1 MIDLSDT
8 AKIRALDSSNV
19 AGSIEQLG
27 KQCQHAWEESKKL
40 QLSDDF
46 SQVDEVIVCGMG
58 GSALPARI
66 VEFLFADQLK
76 VPILVNNTYE
86 LPSYANK
93 KSLVVLSS
101 YSGTTEEVLS
111 CAKEAHKRGAKIV
124 VIATGGNLVE
134 MAQESGWPCLS
145 IEPKY
150 NPSNQPRMALG
161 YAVIS
166 LLAILAKLGYL
177 GAQDEDISGIAAE
190 IEELNQKW
198 GIEAPKEN
206 NFAKELACQLF
217 DKMPIILGA
226 EFLRGNIHAF
236 ANQLNE
242 NAKTFAV
249 SFALPEANHHLMEGL
264 AHPEAT
270 KELTFVLFKSN
281 LYNERVQKRFE
292 VTKDVILQNKIKV
305 VEVTLSASDRLLQ
318 SFEVLTLGG
327 WVSFYLAILNGINPA
342 PIPWVDYFKKEL
354 SK

>member
-1 MIDLSDT
+1 MIDLNDT
-8 AKIRALDSSNV
+8 AKIRELDTSNV

-27 KQCQHAWEESKKL
+27 KQCQHAWEESKNL
-40 QLSDDF
+40 QIPADYSE
-46 SQVDEVIVCGMG
+46 VDKVVVCGMG

-66 VEFLFADQLK
+66 VEYLFADQLK
-76 VPILVNNTYE
+76 VPVLVNNTYE
-86 LPSYANK
+86 LPAYADK

-101 YSGTTEEVLS
+101 YSGTTEEVLA
-111 CAKEAHKRGAKIV
+111 CAQEAHKRGAKIV
-124 VIATGGNLVE
+124 VIATGGSLVK

-166 LLAILAKLGYL
+166 LLAILAKLGHL
-177 GAQDEDISGIAAE
+177 KALDEDISDVAEE
-190 IEELNQKW
+190 IEKLNQKW
-198 GIEAPKEN
+198 GIEAPSES
-206 NFAKELACQLF
+206 NFAKELAGQLL
-217 DKMPIILGA
+217 DKMPIVLGA

-264 AHPEAT
+264 VHPEAT
-270 KELTFVLFKSN
+270 KELVFVLFKSN
-281 LYNERVQKRFE
+281 LYSERIQKRFE
-292 VTKDVILQNKIKV
+292 VTRDVILQNKIKV
-305 VEVTLSASDRLLQ
+305 VEVSLSGKDQLLQ

>member
-1 MIDLSDT
+1 MIDLNDSS
-8 AKIRALDSSNV
+8 KIRELDASNI

-40 QLSDDF
+40 QIPLDYSE
-46 SQVDEVIVCGMG
+46 VDKVIVCGMG
-58 GSALPARI
+58 GSALPIRI
-66 VEFLFADQLK
+66 VEYLFADQLK
-76 VPILVNNTYE
+76 VPVLVNNTYE
-86 LPSYANK
+86 LPAFADK
-93 KSLVVLSS
+93 KSLIVLSS
-101 YSGTTEEVLS
+101 YSGSTEEVLV
-111 CAKEAHKRGAKIV
+111 CAGKAGERGAKIV
-124 VIATGGNLVE
+124 VIATGGSLVK
-134 MAQESGWPCLS
+134 MAQENNWPCLS

-161 YAVIS
+161 YAVVS
-166 LLAILAKLGYL
+166 LMSILAKLEL
-177 GAQDEDISGIAAE
+177 LEAQDKDISDIAEE
-190 IEELNQKW
+190 IEKLNQKW
-198 GIEAPKEN
+198 GIVTPLEN
-206 NFAKELACQLF
+206 NFAKELAGQLL
-217 DKMPIILGA
+217 DKMPIIFGA

-264 AHPEAT
+264 AHPETT
-270 KELTFVLFKSN
+270 KDLVFVLFKSN
-281 LYNERVQKRFE
+281 FYHERIQKRLE

-305 VEVTLSASDRLLQ
+305 VEVSLSGKDRLLQ